1 MTEDMYRGLY
11 GALAKAQG
19 EFPPIHKDKTVSV
32 KTRTGGG
39 YSYDYADL
47 ATILKAVTPVLSKH
61 EIAVIQRLQDGV
73 VETMLIHSSGE
84 SISSSTPIPV
94 SGTNHHDIAGGYTFF
109 RRHALTAL
117 LGIAADDDTNHAAT
131 MTSDNQPVDTVEISG
146 GEDPLAFLD
155 DNVPASLDACQT
167 IEDLTQ
173 HLSRYQPKDAEAVTA
188 AKQRITNQ
196 KEAA

>member
-1 MTEDMYRGLY
+1 MTEGLY
-11 GALAKAQG
+11 AALAKAQG

-47 ATILKAVTPVLSKH
+47 ATILRAVTPVLSKNG
-61 EIAVIQRLQDGV
+61 IAVIQRLQDGV

-109 RRHALTAL
+109 RRHALTAM
-117 LGIAADDDTNHAAT
+117 LGIAADDDTNHATT
-131 MTSDNQPVDTVEISG
+131 MTSDNQPVNTVEISDS
-146 GEDPLAFLD
+146 EDPLAFLD
-155 DNVPASLDACQT
+155 DVPASLDACQT
-167 IEDLTQ
+167 LEDLTQ